1 MAGMMNAGGLGSSR
15 ALMKTMI
22 QKLFGATQVSE
33 IGQSP
38 TFAHTLLCFLK
49 CSKLLIAL
57 QEESKMD
64 RDLMAD
70 LGVVA
75 TIVSI
80 FFVITIFMC

>member
-1 MAGMMNAGGLGSSR
+1 MNAGGLGLSR
-15 ALMKTMI
+15 ALMRTMI

-38 TFAHTLLCFLK
+38 TFARTLLCFLK

-57 QEESKMD
+57 QEETQMEP

>member
-1 MAGMMNAGGLGSSR
+1 MNY
-15 ALMKTMI
+15 
-22 QKLFGATQVSE
+22 
-33 IGQSP
+33 
-38 TFAHTLLCFLK
+38 LLPIK
-49 CSKLLIAL
+49 
-57 QEESKMD
+57 ETEMEP